1 VPPVAVASLLLVF
14 VLCVWAHV
22 GAANFLG
29 HRLARR
35 LPKGWGRAAFVAAWA
50 LFAVLFLG
58 PLLLRALPRT
68 ELTGLISRV
77 GTLWH
82 LFLLLAAIP
91 LGVLGLVETLRA
103 RAHGPRD
110 DAPGAPATATPDA
123 EGAPLVSREADEQPA
138 EAVEVTKQLVQ
149 SPAPT
154 LASPARREVLETALA
169 LGGAAVSA
177 SVFGY
182 AALIARTDW
191 EVVEVPVRL
200 SRLPKSLDGFTIVQ
214 ISDIHVGNLMGEAT
228 LKRGLGLVREQR
240 ADAIVVTGD
249 IIDHERR
256 YIPLAARLFG
266 TLSARSG
273 VFCIPG
279 NHDHY
284 TGAEEVMAA
293 FEKAGLTPLVNRHVL
308 LPRTDGQIVLA
319 GVDDRWARGRHGLD
333 SNAGPDLNKALS
345 FSPPDAPRILLAHQP
360 PFIDEYETRVD
371 LQLSGHTHGGQIN
384 PVGPLLP
391 MLIPYLRG
399 HYQVG
404 EKQLYVNRGFGTA
417 GPPAR
422 VLSRPEITKIVLV
435 SA

>member
-82 LFLLLAAIP
+82 LFVLVAAIP
-91 LGVLGLVETLRA
+91 LGVFTLV
-103 RAHGPRD
+103 
-110 DAPGAPATATPDA
+110 DAQRRRQAAAA
-123 EGAPLVSREADEQPA
+123 AVAEQPSESTPAAA
-138 EAVEVTKQLVQ
+138 EPASALRPASDELAASPSSVNQLAEVAVE
-149 SPAPT
+149 PPP
-154 LASPARREVLETALA
+154 SPARREALETALA
-169 LGGAAVSA
+169 LGGAAFSA

-182 AALIARTDW
+182 AALVARTDW

-200 SRLPKSLDGFTIVQ
+200 PRLPKSLDGFTIVQ
-214 ISDIHVGNLMGEAT
+214 ISDIHVGNLLGEAT
-228 LKRGLGLVREQR
+228 LKRGLGLVLEQR

-266 TLSARSG
+266 TLAARSG

-293 FEKAGLTPLVNRHVL
+293 FERAGLTPLVNRHVL
-308 LPRTDGQIVLA
+308 LPRTEGQIVLA

-333 SNAGPDLNKALS
+333 SSAGPDLDKALS
-345 FSPPDAPRILLAHQP
+345 LSPPDATRILLAHQP
-360 PFIDEYETRVD
+360 PFVDEYEQRID

>member
-1 VPPVAVASLLLVF
+1 MPPVAVASLLLVL

-22 GAANFLG
+22 GAARFFG
-29 HRLARR
+29 KRLSRR
-35 LPKGWGRAAFVAAWA
+35 LPRGLGRVAIVGSWA
-50 LFAVLFLG
+50 LFATLFVG

-68 ELTGLISRV
+68 ETTGLISRI

-91 LGVLGLVETLRA
+91 LAVFGFVSEWRRA
-103 RAHGPRD
+103 RAARTTELSQAGADAHD
-110 DAPGAPATATPDA
+110 DAATRDNTTHQPVATGEVVSGPLASPAP
-123 EGAPLVSREADEQPA
+123 APLVE
-138 EAVEVTKQLVQ
+138 
-149 SPAPT
+149 
-154 LASPARREVLETALA
+154 SPARREALETALA
-169 LGGAAVSA
+169 LGGAAISA

-182 AALIARTDW
+182 ASLIARTDW
-191 EVVEVPVRL
+191 EVVEVPIRL
-200 SRLPKSLDGFTIVQ
+200 PRLPKALDGFTLVQ
-214 ISDIHVGNLMGEAT
+214 ISDIHVGQLMGEAT
-228 LKRGLGLVREQR
+228 LRRGLGLVMEQR

-249 IIDHERR
+249 IVDHERT
-256 YIPLAARLFG
+256 YIPLAARMFG

-293 FEKAGLTPLVNRHVL
+293 FEKAGLVPLVNRHVL
-308 LPRTDGQIVLA
+308 LPRTEGRIVVA

-333 SNAGPDLNKALS
+333 LSAGPDLGKALDM
-345 FSPPDAPRILLAHQP
+345 SPPDASRILLAHQP
-360 PFIDEYETRVD
+360 PYIDEYDQRVD

-422 VLSRPEITKIVLV
+422 MFSRPEITKIVLV